1 MQTMLDL
8 IENATMQAWI
18 WGPLMGVVFGA
29 LFAGVTNSPTVNAPV
44 TVTQTK
50 NTYITKVVVNHQRPG
65 SGGDGGGA
73 MVVLIAAGFGMVFL
87 VWKYA
92 IHIDLV
98 HYCLWA
104 LLSTLLSFSLT
115 TAFVSLV
122 KGQFTSSSWC
132 VYIAAPVVILAV
144 CGRLLLLA
152 KASFDPELTQLASQ
166 NTFWNFYAHS
176 LSTYGQSLVMY
187 QVLGVTLIFLVMV
200 FTGVALLHYL
210 ALMNQRSYGPLQG
223 FWMFL
228 TGATMFFSGKL
239 WFFVMAFVLGLSY
252 VLVEPNLMATWASQ
266 R

>member
-1 MQTMLDL
+1 MQAILDL
-8 IENATMQAWI
+8 IANATMQAWI
-18 WGPLMGVVFGA
+18 WGPMMGVVFGA
-29 LFAGVTNSPTVNAPV
+29 LFAGVTNSPAVNAPV

-50 NTYITKVVVNHQRPG
+50 ITFITNIVGNQQRSG
-65 SGGDGGGA
+65 SGDDSSGA
-73 MVVLIAAGFGMVFL
+73 MAVLIAAGLGMVFL

-92 IHIDLV
+92 IHIELV

-115 TAFVSLV
+115 AALVSLI

-132 VYIAAPVVILAV
+132 VYVAAPIAILAV

-166 NTFWNFYAHS
+166 RTFWNFYAHS
-176 LSTYGQSLVMY
+176 LSPYGQSLMIF
-187 QVLGVTLIFLVMV
+187 QVLGVALIFLLMV

-210 ALMNQRSYGPLQG
+210 ALMNQRSYGPMQG

-228 TGATMFFSGKL
+228 TGATMFFSGRL
-239 WFFVMAFVLGLSY
+239 WFFVMAAGLGLSY
-252 VLVEPNLMATWASQ
+252 VLIEPSLMPTWATQ

>member
-1 MQTMLDL
+1 MQTILDL

-18 WGPLMGVVFGA
+18 WGPLMGVVFGV

-44 TVTQTK
+44 TVTQTT
-50 NTYITKVVVNHQRPG
+50 NTYITKVVVNQQRSS
-65 SGGDGGGA
+65 SGDDGGGA
-73 MVVLIAAGFGMVFL
+73 MAVLIVAGFGLVFL

-98 HYCLWA
+98 HHCLWA

-115 TAFVSLV
+115 TALVSLV
-122 KGQFTSSSWC
+122 KGQFTSSSWG

-144 CGRLLLLA
+144 CGRLLSLA
-152 KASFDPELTQLASQ
+152 KVSFDPELTQLASQ
-166 NTFWNFYAHS
+166 HTFLDFYVHR
-176 LSTYGQSLVMY
+176 LSTYGQSLMIF
-187 QVLGVTLIFLVMV
+187 QVLGVALIFLVMV

-228 TGATMFFSGKL
+228 TGATMFFSGKM
-239 WFFVMAFVLGLSY
+239 WFLVMAIVLGLSY
-252 VLVEPNLMATWASQ
+252 VLVEPSLMPTWATQ